1 MIIFSKPPL
10 LIFPYLLTLLNL
22 YILILY
28 TIFWKNY
35 EVSVRKLKNLQLP
48 DLVLFLNI
56 IFYITE
62 VGYFT
67 H

>member
-1 MIIFSKPPL
+1 MIIFSKLPL